1 MNMDQTLALEKLVI
15 VDPLDEYE
23 AVRDLTLTSFG
34 LLEPEAPPPPQVSG
48 SPDIPIIVSIIF
60 VVNL

>member
-1 MNMDQTLALEKLVI
+1 MNMDQKLALEKLVI
-15 VDPLDEYE
+15 VDPRDEYE

-34 LLEPEAPPPPQVSG
+34 LLEPEAPPSQVSG

-60 VVNL
+60 VVNI